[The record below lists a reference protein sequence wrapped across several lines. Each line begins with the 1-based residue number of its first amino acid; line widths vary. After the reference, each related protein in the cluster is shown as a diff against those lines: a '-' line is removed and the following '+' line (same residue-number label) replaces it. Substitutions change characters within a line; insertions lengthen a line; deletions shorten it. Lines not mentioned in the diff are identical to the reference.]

1 MPKYRR
7 WSSKMQS
14 LNPQIKLAR
23 PKNLYTNRIAYNKA
37 NNIEFNNKLMTKK
50 IIFIIETSN
59 KIYELLTYKEVIS
72 DLFYACQCKDT
83 IKKKFQNLD
92 NYHIEE
98 YDQLILYQR
107 VIRSK

>member
-1 MPKYRR
+1 MPQYRR
-7 WSSKMQS
+7 RRSKMQS

-23 PKNLYTNRIAYNKA
+23 PKNLYTNRTASNKA
-37 NNIEFNNKLMTKK
+37 NNIEFNYKLMTKK
-50 IIFIIETSN
+50 IIFITEISN

-72 DLFYACQCKDT
+72 DLFYACQYKDT

-98 YDQLILYQR
+98 YDQLPPYQR
-107 VIRSK
+107 VIR